1 MSCLGHAWMR
11 HIGNSPAL
19 GLDDT
24 MKIEKISLKALA
36 ISILLVVG
44 LSAILVTLFSS
55 NRYQAAASNAQSN
68 TLSRVLEIA
77 HQEKLRD
84 LKRLSIDLGQALQN
98 DSGFRAT
105 FSLAAEDSTK
115 RDALLKTLDSAFRQ
129 RLDTTEQI
137 ELSKLRVYD
146 MDYRLIA
153 QSNEGIQGLGD
164 KFPKV
169 LTEQVSVNAGPER
182 LKVIDA
188 LWSATGKPLYSVL
201 LPIGGLTP
209 IGYLE
214 VITNPIF
221 SLQNIHETHKL
232 PFRIHHPDGSTIYES
247 GDWHAAGDNELLV
260 HYPVHST
267 QGAPLLELEILE
279 NVQNLYED
287 MVRVRST
294 TAIANIVFTGG
305 GLIIAIWLFNSFLFR
320 PVTHL
325 IQDMQR
331 AAEGELNV
339 TVRSRAVKEFN
350 ALAKAFDRMTEKVRE
365 LVERERQH
373 AEDVTGKVELIME
386 VVAGAAHGDLTG
398 QLMVYR
404 DHDVISDLASGIQ
417 GMLDSLNNLVARIQQ
432 SGIQVTSSA
441 TEIAATAK
449 QQEATVSEQAAT
461 TNEIR
466 ATVTQISATSK
477 ELVNTMHE
485 VTDVAVKTADSANQ
499 GRSSLVR
506 MEETMRNMM
515 DATTAIG
522 SKLAVLSEKAGNI
535 NTVVT
540 TINKV
545 SDQTNLLSL
554 NAAIEAEK
562 AGEYGVGFAVVA
574 TEIRRLADQTAVA
587 TWDIEQMVKE
597 MQSAVSAGVMGM
609 EKFSTEVR
617 QGVDDVRRV
626 GSQLGQ
632 IIEQVQQLIPRF
644 EEVHEGMQSQAKGG
658 HQISEAMIQLA
669 ESSSQTA
676 ESLRQSN
683 GAIGQLNDAARRL
696 QEGVSHFKV
705 NAQG

>member
-1 MSCLGHAWMR
+1 
-11 HIGNSPAL
+11 
-19 GLDDT
+19 
-24 MKIEKISLKALA
+24 MKIEKVSLKALTVG
-36 ISILLVVG
+36 ILLLLG
-44 LSAILVTLFSS
+44 LSSIALTLFSS
-55 NRYQAAASNAQSN
+55 TRHQAAALEAQSDSLARIIGVAHRE
-68 TLSRVLEIA
+68 TLRTLDS
-77 HQEKLRD
+77 QLRD
-84 LKRLSIDLGQALQN
+84 LGQRMQQGSALQAAFDSALRDPGREADFAALLNAPLKRN
-98 DSGFRAT
+98 DSGLN
-105 FSLAAEDSTK
+105 LA
-115 RDALLKTLDSAFRQ
+115 
-129 RLDTTEQI
+129 
-137 ELSKLRVYD
+137 KLRAYD
-146 MDYRLIA
+146 ADLRLVA
-153 QSNEGIQGLGD
+153 ESSDGVSGLPAELPD
-164 KFPKV
+164 
-169 LTEQVSVNAGPER
+169 
-182 LKVIDA
+182 
-188 LWSATGKPLYSVL
+188 VL
-201 LPIGGLTP
+201 LQRVRNINAPGATHATYWRAGNTPYYSMLLPLGGEQP
-209 IGYLE
+209 AGYLE
-214 VITNPIF
+214 IVVSPLPHLRTIQDT
-221 SLQNIHETHKL
+221 LQL
-232 PFRIHHPDGSTIYES
+232 PFRIHLGERGTSETGLYES
-247 GDWHAAGDNELLV
+247 QDWHRPGTTELAV
-260 HYPVHST
+260 HYRVKDLA
-267 QGAPLLELEILE
+267 GAHVMDLEAIED
-279 NVQNLYED
+279 VTDLYAD
-287 MVRVRST
+287 MAQVRSV
-294 TAIANIVFTGG
+294 TAVAYLIMTGG
-305 GLIIAIWLFNSFLFR
+305 SLVLAIGLFNAFLFR
-320 PVTHL
+320 PVTHI

-339 TVRSRAVKEFN
+339 SVRSRAVKEFN
-350 ALAKAFDRMTEKVRE
+350 ALAKAFDRMTGKIRE

-373 AEDVTGKVELIME
+373 AEDVTGKVELIQD
-386 VVAGAAHGDLTG
+386 VVEGAARGDLTG

-404 DHDVISDLASGIQ
+404 DNDAISGLAEGIQ

-485 VTDVAVKTADSANQ
+485 VTDVAFKTAESANQ
-499 GRSSLVR
+499 GRTSLVR
-506 MEETMRNMM
+506 MEDTMRNMM

-626 GSQLGQ
+626 GSQLAH
-632 IIEQVQQLIPRF
+632 IIEQVEHLIPRF
-644 EEVHEGMQSQAKGG
+644 EEVHEGMQSQAKGA
-658 HQISEAMIQLA
+658 HQISEAMVQLA
-669 ESSSQTA
+669 DSSQQTA

-705 NAQG
+705 FSQG

>member
-1 MSCLGHAWMR
+1 
-11 HIGNSPAL
+11 
-19 GLDDT
+19 
-24 MKIEKISLKALA
+24 MKIEKISLKALTVG
-36 ISILLVVG
+36 ILLLLG
-44 LSAILVTLFSS
+44 LSSIALTLFSS
-55 NRYQAAASNAQSN
+55 TRYQAAALTAQSH
-68 TLSRVLEIA
+68 TLSRVLELA
-77 HQEKLRD
+77 YSESLRKLHQQSLDLGNRLQSTNQFRAAFESALQESGRWADFVTLLNEPFQKKRADGRQIQPAKLRTYD
-84 LKRLSIDLGQALQN
+84 LEFNLVAESTQGVEALGRELPATLKLQAGRFESN
-98 DSGFRAT
+98 
-105 FSLAAEDSTK
+105 K
-115 RDALLKTLDSAFRQ
+115 LK
-129 RLDTTEQI
+129 
-137 ELSKLRVYD
+137 
-146 MDYRLIA
+146 
-153 QSNEGIQGLGD
+153 
-164 KFPKV
+164 
-169 LTEQVSVNAGPER
+169 SVH
-182 LKVIDA
+182 A
-188 LWSATGKPLYSVL
+188 LWSYNDTPFLSNL
-201 LPIGGLTP
+201 IPIGSP
-209 IGYLE
+209 HPVGYLE
-214 VITNPIF
+214 VVVSPIQGL
-221 SLQNIHETHKL
+221 SEIEKNLML
-232 PFRIHHPDGSTIYES
+232 PFQINKPDGSNLYKS
-247 GDWHAAGDNELLV
+247 SNWHAPQVDELPVQHVVMDSERQPLLV
-260 HYPVHST
+260 
-267 QGAPLLELEILE
+267 LEVVEG
-279 NVQNLYED
+279 VQSLYAD
-287 MVRVRST
+287 MASVRSS
-294 TAIANIVFTGG
+294 TAVAYLFLTGG
-305 GLIIAIWLFNSFLFR
+305 SLMLAIWLFNRFLFR
-320 PVTHL
+320 PVTNI

-331 AAEGELNV
+331 AAQGDMNIS
-339 TVRSRAVKEFN
+339 VRSRAVKEFN

-365 LVERERQH
+365 LVERERQY
-373 AEDVTGKVELIME
+373 AEDVTGKVELIRE
-386 VVAGAAHGDLTG
+386 VVEGAAHGDLTG

-404 DHDVISDLASGIQ
+404 DNDVISELASGIQ

-705 NAQG
+705 NSQG

>member
-1 MSCLGHAWMR
+1 
-11 HIGNSPAL
+11 
-19 GLDDT
+19 
-24 MKIEKISLKALA
+24 MKIEKISLKALTVG
-36 ISILLVVG
+36 ILLLLG
-44 LSAILVTLFSS
+44 LSSIALTLFSGT
-55 NRYQAAASNAQSN
+55 RYQAAALNAQAHS
-68 TLSRVLEIA
+68 LSRIIDVA
-77 HQEKLRD
+77 HRETLRTLDAQLADLGRRLQQRTDLQAAFAAAAQDPGRWADSVTRLNEPFRSDAIVGLVKLRAYD
-84 LKRLSIDLGQALQN
+84 SDFRLVAESSEGAAGLPAELAAALQQQARKVR
-98 DSGFRAT
+98 SAARARAT
-105 FSLAAEDSTK
+105 YWIADHTPYYS
-115 RDALLKTLDSAFRQ
+115 
-129 RLDTTEQI
+129 
-137 ELSKLRVYD
+137 
-146 MDYRLIA
+146 MLIP
-153 QSNEGIQGLGD
+153 LGD
-164 KFPKV
+164 TRP
-169 LTEQVSVNAGPER
+169 T
-182 LKVIDA
+182 
-188 LWSATGKPLYSVL
+188 
-201 LPIGGLTP
+201 
-209 IGYLE
+209 GYLE
-214 VITNPIF
+214 IVVSPLPYLRTIQDT
-221 SLQNIHETHKL
+221 LRL
-232 PFRIHHPDGSTIYES
+232 PFRIHLGDHGPSETGVYES
-247 GDWHAAGDNELLV
+247 PDWHAPGPTELAV
-260 HYPVHST
+260 HYEVSDAA
-267 QGAPLLELEILE
+267 GGYILDLEAIE
-279 NVQNLYED
+279 NMTGLYTD
-287 MVRVRST
+287 IAQVRSA
-294 TAIANIVFTGG
+294 TAVAYLLLTGG
-305 GLIIAIWLFNSFLFR
+305 SLVLAIWLFNSFLFR

-339 TVRSRAVKEFN
+339 AVRSRAVKEFN
-350 ALAKAFDRMTEKVRE
+350 ALAKAFDRMTGKVSE

-373 AEDVTGKVELIME
+373 AEDVTGKVELIQG
-386 VVAGAAHGDLTG
+386 VVEAAAHGDLTG

-404 DHDVISDLASGIQ
+404 DNDVISNLAAGIQ

-466 ATVTQISATSK
+466 ATVTQISATSR
-477 ELVNTMHE
+477 ELVNTMNE
-485 VTDVAVKTADSANQ
+485 VTDVAFKTAESANQ
-499 GRSSLVR
+499 GRTSLTR

-515 DATTAIG
+515 EATSAIG

-626 GSQLGQ
+626 GAQLAH
-632 IIEQVQQLIPRF
+632 IIEQVEHLIPRF
-644 EEVHEGMQSQAKGG
+644 EEVHEGMQSQSKGAV
-658 HQISEAMIQLA
+658 QISEAMIQLA
-669 ESSSQTA
+669 ESSQQTA

-683 GAIGQLNDAARRL
+683 GAIGQLNEAARRL

-705 NAQG
+705 SSHG

>member
-1 MSCLGHAWMR
+1 MH
-11 HIGNSPAL
+11 
-19 GLDDT
+19 
-24 MKIEKISLKALA
+24 IEKISLKALTVG
-36 ISILLVVG
+36 ILLLLG
-44 LSAILVTLFSS
+44 LSSIALTLFSS
-55 NRYQAAASNAQSN
+55 SRYQQAALNAQSQ
-68 TLSRVLEIA
+68 TLSRVLEVA
-77 HQEKLRD
+77 ARESLGTLHARAAVLGQMLQKRPRLRAALAALVDGGGDPARRAALSAVLDEGFERGTAGATGFELLKLRSYDPD
-84 LKRLSIDLGQALQN
+84 LRLVAESGAGIDGLPTAPPPGLDQVPAN
-98 DSGFRAT
+98 EID
-105 FSLAAEDSTK
+105 AA
-115 RDALLKTLDSAFRQ
+115 RPR
-129 RLDTTEQI
+129 
-137 ELSKLRVYD
+137 
-146 MDYRLIA
+146 
-153 QSNEGIQGLGD
+153 
-164 KFPKV
+164 
-169 LTEQVSVNAGPER
+169 
-182 LKVIDA
+182 DA
-188 LWSATGKPLYSVL
+188 LWSLRGTPYYSLRV
-201 LPIGGLTP
+201 PIGEGAPL
-209 IGYLE
+209 GYLE
-214 VITNPIF
+214 IVAAPVT
-221 SLQNIHETHKL
+221 SLRSIQDTLKL
-232 PFRIHHPDGSTIYES
+232 PFSIGAADGTILYRSE
-247 GDWHAAGDNELLV
+247 DWHAAGDAELSV
-260 HYPVHST
+260 RHAVAGS
-267 QGAPLLELEILE
+267 GGGPLLELEVIE
-279 NVQNLYED
+279 PVEQLYAD
-287 MVRVRST
+287 MAQVRSA
-294 TAIANIVFTGG
+294 TAVAYLVLTGG
-305 GLIIAIWLFNSFLFR
+305 SLVLAIWLFRSFLFR
-320 PVTHL
+320 PVEHL

-331 AAEGELNV
+331 AAEGELQGSV
-339 TVRSRAVKEFN
+339 HARALKEFN
-350 ALAKAFDRMTEKVRE
+350 TLARAFDRMRQKIRD

-373 AEDVTGKVELIME
+373 AEDVTGKVELIQD
-386 VVAGAAHGDLTG
+386 VVQLAAKGDLTG

-404 DHDVISDLASGIQ
+404 DHDVISGLAAGIQ

-466 ATVTQISATSK
+466 ATVTEISATSK

-485 VTDVAVKTADSANQ
+485 VTDVAFKTAESANT
-499 GRSSLVR
+499 GRSALVR

-515 DATTAIG
+515 EATAAIG

-626 GSQLGQ
+626 GAQLAH
-632 IIEQVQQLIPRF
+632 IIEQVENLIPRF
-644 EEVHEGMQSQAKGG
+644 EEVHEGMQSQAKGAQ
-658 HQISEAMIQLA
+658 QISEAMVQLA
-669 ESSSQTA
+669 DSSQQTA

-683 GAIGQLNDAARRL
+683 GAIVQLNDAARRL

-705 NAQG
+705 NKQGA